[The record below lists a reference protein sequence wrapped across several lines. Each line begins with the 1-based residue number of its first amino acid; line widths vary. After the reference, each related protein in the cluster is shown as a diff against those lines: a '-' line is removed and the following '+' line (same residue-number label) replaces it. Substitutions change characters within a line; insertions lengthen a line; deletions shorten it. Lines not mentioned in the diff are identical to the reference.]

1 MALVCAL
8 VREEGLADKVG
19 WHLRCFGDPQ
29 AYAVELGKAPAD
41 VNTVVNCRVANRS
54 VILAQV
60 SGGVKA
66 NPAALVRRQAIE
78 ISRDGSLSQRR
89 FGRRDEKAVG
99 RQLVVGLNHADNH
112 RVAGGPR

>member
-1 MALVCAL
+1 M
-8 VREEGLADKVG
+8 REEGLADKVG

-29 AYAVELGKAPAD
+29 AYAVELGEAPTD
-41 VNTVVNCRVANRS
+41 VDTVVNCRVANRS

-78 ISRDGSLSQRR
+78 ISRDGSLSQQRSA
-89 FGRRDEKAVG
+89 AVTKRPSG
-99 RQLVVGLNHADNH
+99 DNWWWD
-112 RVAGGPR
+112 